1 MASTLEEVE
10 ILFPDG
16 GLHDWSATEMDY
28 TYRSSRLKRE
38 NSQAVILSAGLYIQR
53 GQLGTIEARLDE
65 YLAKR
70 KDSQP
75 TGASLGSMFKNPK
88 GDFAGR
94 LIEAAGL
101 KGTRIGGAEI
111 STKHGNF
118 FLNDEKATAQDIY
131 DLLRRVQKT
140 VHEKFSVEL
149 EPEIEFLGSFKDGI

>member
-1 MASTLEEVE
+1 
-10 ILFPDG
+10 
-16 GLHDWSATEMDY
+16 MDY
-28 TYRSSRLKRE
+28 SYRSSRLKRE
-38 NSQAVILSAGLYIQR
+38 KSQAVILSAGLFIHR
-53 GQLGTIEARLDE
+53 ANPDEINARLDE
-65 YLAKR
+65 YLTKR

-111 STKHGNF
+111 SPKHGNF
-118 FLNDEKATAQDIY
+118 FLNDENATAQDIY

-140 VHEKFSVEL
+140 VSEKFNVEL
-149 EPEIEFLGSFKDGI
+149 EPEIELLGSFKDGI